1 MCSHKTGEFKKNT
14 TVTRKNHSMVAVI
27 KTYSPISTK
36 GERKDLGVTE
46 LEKTWFKKKSKQNE
60 ESINSN
66 SNLSVKYRGL
76 QPKL

>member
-14 TVTRKNHSMVAVI
+14 TVTRKNHSMEAAI

-46 LEKTWFKKKSKQNE
+46 LEKT
-60 ESINSN
+60 
-66 SNLSVKYRGL
+66 
-76 QPKL
+76 